1 MAIIRHARNVQ
12 NVVEVEA
19 TPVDTGMGLIER
31 KFADVVDSLNR
42 KVGVV
47 TGTLEDGVRD
57 ASRQKGYDLVVE
69 YMKSKGLNVQ
79 SNPTTEGGN

>member
-1 MAIIRHARNVQ
+1 MAIIRHARNHHEIQ
-12 NVVEVEA
+12 A
-19 TPVDTGMGLIER
+19 QAPATGMGIIER

-47 TGTLEDGVRD
+47 AGTLEDGVRD

-69 YMKSKGLNVQ
+69 YMKSKGLDIQ
-79 SNPTTEGGN
+79 TATEGGN